1 MRRSKILLAIPAC
14 AAALALAP
22 MAARADVIP
31 APPGHAE
38 GVAAQ
43 VGSLLDISK
52 TGATADSGAPSA
64 DASVVRLGDQPLLG
78 LGGTQ
83 TGDGASGGS
92 LVDTGASLPA
102 RVQVGPWSA
111 SADGTHTAT
120 RHARSSAAVARAD
133 VPAVARAG
141 VLTSDSEAS
150 HTDEKST
157 GTAVTDGVRLSA
169 LDVLQLVLLHS
180 EVSTEGRGHSYLVGL
195 NGTEI
200 GTDEQLGASPLCA
213 LNAAGLASLSCL
225 TASGGNGTG
234 TPVAQVAEL
243 VPTLEA
249 LAAVNPVAAFTAA
262 ASSGAGTPAVTAPAA
277 GAVEGEA
284 TRAAAPEPAA
294 SAPNAAEGSALPRT
308 GAAVASLAGTA
319 IGLLMIGFALRRFRP
334 GVTRRSNA
342 PATATTAAL

>member
-1 MRRSKILLAIPAC
+1 MRRSKGLLAIPAC
-14 AAALALAP
+14 AAAITLAP

-43 VGSLLDISK
+43 VGSLADISK

-64 DASVVRLGDQPLLG
+64 DASVIRLGGQPLLG

-83 TGDGASGGS
+83 QGDGATGGS
-92 LVDTGASLPA
+92 LADTGASLPA
-102 RVQVGPWSA
+102 RAQVAPWRA

-133 VPAVARAG
+133 LPDVASAG
-141 VLTSDSEAS
+141 VLTSDSEAT
-150 HTDEKST
+150 HTDQKSS
-157 GTAVTDGVRLSA
+157 GTAMTDGVQLSA
-169 LDVLQLVLLHS
+169 LDVVRLVLLHS

-200 GTDEQLGASPLCA
+200 GTDEQLGAGPLCA
-213 LNAAGLASLSCL
+213 LDAAGVASLSCL

-234 TPVAQVAEL
+234 NPVAQVAEL
-243 VPTLEA
+243 TPAIEA
-249 LAAVNPVAAFTAA
+249 LAAVNPVAAFTTAA
-262 ASSGAGTPAVTAPAA
+262 NSGAGTPAVTAPAA
-277 GAVEGEA
+277 APVVEGEA

-294 SAPNAAEGSALPRT
+294 AAQTVTDSSTSLSRT
-308 GAAVASLAGTA
+308 GTAVASLAGTA
-319 IGLLMIGFALRRFRP
+319 IGLLMVGFALRRFKAR
-334 GVTRRSNA
+334 GVTGN
-342 PATATTAAL
+342 